1 MKAEDLIEIIKDD
14 LKVAKEQNVQTITIE
29 NFEAWYDNLKNFIK
43 DHPETESSS
52 SYQNNLEEYKA
63 KVQSGLEHYRAV
75 QQHRLEVFK
84 IVTNAGQAAL
94 KSAIL
99 INGGGS
105 VAILAFI
112 GNIFKTVDPI
122 NASLV
127 HSLGVSL
134 RMFAIGTLCAAM
146 AAGGTYLVQFFD
158 ATGLDSKHHK
168 IWNGVAH
175 FFNILVI
182 ITVIYSYYRF
192 WLGVD
197 FAHIAFSN

>member
-1 MKAEDLIEIIKDD
+1 LEAFVFKRFERLTYYKGYHNTP
-14 LKVAKEQNVQTITIE
+14 LLYNVQRG
-29 NFEAWYDNLKNFIK
+29 FEY
-43 DHPETESSS
+43 
-52 SYQNNLEEYKA
+52 
-63 KVQSGLEHYRAV
+63 YRAV
-75 QQHRLEVFK
+75 QQHKLEVFK
-84 IVTNAGQAAL
+84 TVTIAGQAAL

-112 GNIFKTVDPI
+112 GNILKTDDPI
-122 NASLV
+122 NAALV

-158 ATGLDSKHHK
+158 AIGLDSKHTK
-168 IWNGVAH
+168 IWHCVAH
-175 FFNILVI
+175 IFNALVI
-182 ITVIYSYYRF
+182 ATVIYSYFRF

-197 FAHIAFSN
+197 FAYIAFSN